1 MNVVASAVAAF
12 VIMAALWQ
20 GFDAR
25 ITVIFVICLAL
36 SEVFI
41 RLRWRLSVLCSS
53 CGFDPVLY
61 LKQPAQAAEKVK
73 AHLERR
79 KEDPKYLLSRPLNL
93 PTITPDQAKLSLAK
107 EKRGTLVSR
116 QI

>member
-1 MNVVASAVAAF
+1 MNILAASVASF

-20 GFDAR
+20 GFDPR
-25 ITVIFVICLAL
+25 VTIVFVMCLVV
-36 SEVFI
+36 SEIFI
-41 RLRWRLSVLCSS
+41 RLRWRLSVLCTQ

-61 LKQPAQAAEKVK
+61 LKQPSRAAEKVK
-73 AHLERR
+73 LHMDKR
-79 KEDPKYLLSRPLNL
+79 KEDPKYLLSKRLNL
-93 PTITPDQAKLSLAK
+93 PMITAEQAKLSLAK